1 MKIKLFGALAACA
14 LILTAVPLVAHH
26 SFAAEFDATKVV
38 TLTGTVTRVEWAN
51 PHARIYFDAKNDKG
65 EIINWDFEMG
75 SPNGLMRLG
84 WRRDSLK
91 AGDEI
96 TVNGTLAKNA
106 PHVGNARTVTLVKT
120 GKRLFAGSSEGETNT
135 PEGPG
140 K

>member
-1 MKIKLFGALAACA
+1 MTITSVLRPAGIILLLAAA
-14 LILTAVPLVAHH
+14 PLVAHH
-26 SFAAEFDATKVV
+26 SFSAEFDSTKVV
-38 TLTGTVTRVEWAN
+38 TLQGKVTKVEWMN

-65 EIINWDFEMG
+65 EMVNWDFEMG

-106 PHVGNARTVTLVKT
+106 PYVGNARSVTLVKT
-120 GKRLFAGSSEGETNT
+120 GKRLFAGSSEGDTST
-135 PEGPG
+135 Q
-140 K
+140 

>member
-1 MKIKLFGALAACA
+1 MRIKSVLGPAGITLLLAAA
-14 LILTAVPLVAHH
+14 PLVAHH
-26 SFAAEFDATKVV
+26 SFSAEFDSSKVV
-38 TLTGTVTRVEWAN
+38 TLQGKVTKVEWMN

-65 EIINWDFEMG
+65 ETVNWDFEMG

-106 PHVGNARTVTLVKT
+106 PYVGNARSVTLVKT
-120 GKRLFAGSSEGETNT
+120 GKRLFAGSSEGDTST
-135 PEGPG
+135 Q
-140 K
+140 